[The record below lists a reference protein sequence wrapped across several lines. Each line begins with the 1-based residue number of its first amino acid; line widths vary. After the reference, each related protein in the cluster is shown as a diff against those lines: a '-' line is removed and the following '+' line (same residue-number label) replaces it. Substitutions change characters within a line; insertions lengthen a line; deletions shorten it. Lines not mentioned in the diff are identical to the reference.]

1 MFPFGQ
7 VAVRPREMSQGE
19 SFTLVESSSEPR
31 LENSQRSCEKQNG
44 WRVCSFH
51 SDFPFLAWDNTSPP
65 NVELNVKSCTTLV
78 GTSRGSF
85 LCGFRSKHFLLSIL
99 GHNDTGRW
107 VGGLGRFWRAVLQ
120 FVVAAGPRV

>member
-31 LENSQRSCEKQNG
+31 LENSQRSCEKQKG
-44 WRVCSFH
+44 GRVCRFH
-51 SDFPFLAWDNTSPP
+51 SDFPFLAWDNTSSP
-65 NVELNVKSCTTLV
+65 NVELNLKRCTTLV

-85 LCGFRSKHFLLSIL
+85 LLLWFQEQTFLVEHL
-99 GHNDTGRW
+99 G
-107 VGGLGRFWRAVLQ
+107 AQ
-120 FVVAAGPRV
+120 